1 MPPEHTLS
9 DRKVTQDL
17 DSGHEL
23 GKKKKTHLKRNVFFV
38 KGWAALCRLT
48 EIWYR

>member
-23 GKKKKTHLKRNVFFV
+23 GKKKKNTPQEECILCKRVGSLMQVN
-38 KGWAALCRLT
+38 
-48 EIWYR
+48 

>member
-23 GKKKKTHLKRNVFFV
+23 GKKKNTHTLQEECILCKRVGSLMQVN
-38 KGWAALCRLT
+38 
-48 EIWYR
+48 

>member
-1 MPPEHTLS
+1 MPPEHTLN

-23 GKKKKTHLKRNVFFV
+23 EKKKQKKKPQEECILCKRVGSLMQVN
-38 KGWAALCRLT
+38 
-48 EIWYR
+48 

>member
-23 GKKKKTHLKRNVFFV
+23 EKKKKKLKRNVFFV

-48 EIWYR
+48 EIWNR

>member
-23 GKKKKTHLKRNVFFV
+23 EKKTLKRNVFFV

-48 EIWYR
+48 EIWNR